1 VGQAE
6 NVIRNEV
13 VICHGQR
20 IRTMRAVSV
29 DGVKQ
34 PMTFDYR
41 PSRLDVEIENGKIVK
56 HYRYNV
62 VPF

>member
-1 VGQAE
+1 
-6 NVIRNEV
+6 
-13 VICHGQR
+13 
-20 IRTMRAVSV
+20 MRAVSV
-29 DGVKQ
+29 DGVRQ

-62 VPF
+62 VPL